1 MLRLTL
7 MAIVASTALGAVPI
21 AAATQVDTAKGQVLL
36 ELQATGRVT
45 QLADIVEISC
55 TFGNRGATKDISLNA
70 LGEKRLKL
78 AATLKAAGLDT
89 AGLRFEKPAP
99 DSYSYYTE
107 EEDESGMSGPVA
119 IAAKEASGGD
129 ARPRVRF
136 VQAAT
141 LKLSRL
147 SQRQMAEN
155 AMAESKCGNPILSK
169 FAINDM
175 AEAGRKAKDNAI
187 VEARK
192 QADAYAKSLNL
203 KVLRVARVSEY
214 SPISALIGA
223 DASELAFTLGVMAT
237 GERQNQINRYLS
249 NAANEDEFLT
259 MKTIW
264 VDFVL
269 APN

>member
-7 MAIVASTALGAVPI
+7 MAIAASAAFGAIPI

-45 QLADIVEISC
+45 QPADSVEMTC
-55 TFGNRGATKDISLNA
+55 TFGNRGATKDISLKA
-70 LGEKRLKL
+70 LAEKRLKL

-89 AGLRFEKPAP
+89 VGLRFEEPTS
-99 DSYSYYTE
+99 DRDSYYTDD
-107 EEDESGMSGPVA
+107 EDESDTSGAVA
-119 IAAKEASGGD
+119 GAMKEASGGD
-129 ARPRVRF
+129 APPKVRF
-136 VQAAT
+136 NQVAT
-141 LKLSRL
+141 LKLSKF
-147 SQRQMAEN
+147 SQREMTEN
-155 AMAESKCGNPILSK
+155 AMAESRCGNPALSK
-169 FAINDM
+169 FAINDF
-175 AEAGRKAKDNAI
+175 AEAGRKAKDNAL

-223 DASELAFTLGVMAT
+223 DASELALTLGVMAT
-237 GERQNQINRYLS
+237 GERQNQFGRYLS
-249 NAANEDEFLT
+249 NGANEDEFLT